1 MQIRHVGV
9 VGTGA
14 MGADLAGVCARFGY
28 KATLRGRSGQSVS
41 RGLDGVRSHLAK
53 AVQRGEATAE
63 DRDATLGRLSGV
75 TALEDLG
82 ECDLIIESIIE
93 DAEEKKSILFAMDR
107 ICGPETILATNTS
120 SIPIIELAAVTRR
133 PRRVIG
139 LHFFNPPRAMKLM
152 ELVSTIVADPEV
164 VETGRQFGKSLGKT
178 VVMCKDTPSF
188 IVNRLFIPYLTDAAR
203 ALEAGVASREDI
215 DQAMVLGAAMAFGPL
230 GTIDFLGVD
239 VIYYIAESLYQ
250 QYKDPRYSP
259 PPLMK
264 RMVTA
269 GRLGRK
275 TGKGFYDY
283 SK

>member
-1 MQIRHVGV
+1 MEIRHVGV

-28 KATLRGRSGQSVS
+28 RATLRGRTEQSVN
-41 RGLDGVRSHLAK
+41 RGLEGVRGNLGK
-53 AVQRGEATAE
+53 AVQRGDLTAE

-75 TALEDLG
+75 TALDDLRD
-82 ECDLIIESIIE
+82 CDLVIESIIE
-93 DAEEKKSILFAMDR
+93 DAEEKKSTLSALDS
-107 ICGPETILATNTS
+107 ICRPEAILATNTS

-133 PRRVIG
+133 PRQVIG

-152 ELVSTIVADPEV
+152 ELVATVVADPGV

-203 ALEAGVASREDI
+203 ALEAGVASKEDI

-230 GTIDFLGVD
+230 GTIDYLGVD

-269 GRLGRK
+269 GHLGRK

-283 SK
+283 GK

>member
-1 MQIRHVGV
+1 MEIRHVGV

-28 KATLRGRSGQSVS
+28 KATLRGRTEQSVK
-41 RGLDGVRSHLAK
+41 RGLDGVTNHLAK
-53 AVQRGEATAE
+53 AVQRGDISAA

-75 TALEDLG
+75 TSMDKLSD
-82 ECDLIIESIIE
+82 CDLVIESIIE
-93 DAEEKKSILFAMDR
+93 DAEEKKSILSELDS
-107 ICGPETILATNTS
+107 ICRQDAILATNTS

-152 ELVSTIVADPEV
+152 ELVATIVADPEV
-164 VETGRQFGKSLGKT
+164 VETGKRFGESMGKT

-203 ALEAGVASREDI
+203 ALEAGVASKEDI
-215 DQAMVLGAAMAFGPL
+215 DQALVLGAAMAFGPL
-230 GTIDFLGVD
+230 ATIDFQGVD
-239 VIYYIAESLYQ
+239 VIYLIAESLYQ

-269 GRLGRK
+269 GHLGRK

-283 SK
+283 PK